1 MTVCPTTTICLAMMT
16 SIGQRGGRTVSN
28 AG

>member
-1 MTVCPTTTICLAMMT
+1 MTICLAMTFCSAMMT
-16 SIGQRGGRTVSN
+16 SIDQRDGRTVSN